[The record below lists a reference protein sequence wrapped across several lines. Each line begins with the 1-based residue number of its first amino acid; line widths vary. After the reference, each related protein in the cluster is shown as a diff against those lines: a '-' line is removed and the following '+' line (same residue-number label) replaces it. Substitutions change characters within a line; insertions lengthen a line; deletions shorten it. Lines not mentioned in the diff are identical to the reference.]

1 RGDEIF
7 GRAFA
12 VLGIGLCVERDRAV
26 AILDDARVRGWA
38 RDVTAWLRSETDA
51 RGYVDGSGWAHAFA
65 HGAAAVGSFA
75 RSPRFDAAGLAWLL
89 NEAAEIIRRPSEP
102 AWWHG
107 EPDRWAL
114 AIRQILA
121 RGLLPRETWHDWI
134 NALTAPARDR
144 DPYRDTA

>member
-1 RGDEIF
+1 
-7 GRAFA
+7 
-12 VLGIGLCVERDRAV
+12 
-26 AILDDARVRGWA
+26 
-38 RDVTAWLRSETDA
+38 
-51 RGYVDGSGWAHAFA
+51 
-65 HGAAAVGSFA
+65 
-75 RSPRFDAAGLAWLL
+75 
-89 NEAAEIIRRPSEP
+89 AEIIRRPSEP

-144 DPYRDTA
+144 DPYRDTANADAVLRALRLHLALGAADPVDLAPVLDDHLRHAFRDYLE